1 MELRCPNISL
11 LAQNVPETGKYERQ
25 NPMAP
30 FFKSPKVSPGVFSAS
45 LSSLER
51 QISTPD
57 FLLCCSM
64 FFSHSFFS
72 LESRQATARKCF
84 MEKWVFKVFPVLSCQ
99 GHLSPVAE
107 FTGQLF
113 PLL

>member
-1 MELRCPNISL
+1 
-11 LAQNVPETGKYERQ
+11 
-25 NPMAP
+25 MAT

-64 FFSHSFFS
+64 FFSHSAFPGV
-72 LESRQATARKCF
+72 ETATARKHF
-84 MEKWVFKVFPVLSCQ
+84 MEKWVFKVFPVLSSQ
-99 GHLSPVAE
+99 RHLLPVAKSSQVNCSLYFE
-107 FTGQLF
+107 
-113 PLL
+113 LLGRSLT